1 VKGWARLQ
9 LPESATTVSG
19 PAGNNL
25 LTDGPFVDSKEYLG
39 GLFIIEATNLDEALA
54 FATELQDLM
63 RPGGAIEVRPIVE
76 DG

>member
-1 VKGWARLQ
+1 MRLQ
-9 LPESATTVSG
+9 PAESATTLSSPEG
-19 PAGNNL
+19 TTL

-54 FATELQDLM
+54 FAGELQDLM